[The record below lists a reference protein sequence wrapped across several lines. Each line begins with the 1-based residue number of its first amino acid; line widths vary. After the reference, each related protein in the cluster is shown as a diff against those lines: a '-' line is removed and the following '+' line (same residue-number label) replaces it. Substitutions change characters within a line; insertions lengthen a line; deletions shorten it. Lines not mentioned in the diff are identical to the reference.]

1 MAVFKITP
9 TGEVITRG
17 GLPSCTCC
25 ESFELAIKYDWAGTG
40 MDDLDTHTAAF
51 GESCGWSDFDG
62 PPGFLYS
69 CGVYGTYM
77 DWLVGG
83 DGFQDDTST
92 DGFERVDVRVDLA
105 HTDSLW
111 TSSYNI
117 ECYAGWYEPNGG
129 SGPFLL
135 TVTYKGDT
143 KTESISDPGT
153 STTCATTHVATITV
167 YSTVQGDGTF
177 FEITVI

>member
-1 MAVFKITP
+1 MPTIKLTAEGKI
-9 TGEVITRG
+9 ITKG

-25 ESFELAIKYDWAGTG
+25 GEAFELAITYDWRGTG
-40 MDDLDTHTAAF
+40 QYDLDTHTSAF
-51 GESCGWSDFDG
+51 GEACGWSDGDG
-62 PPGFLYS
+62 PVGFEYS
-69 CGVYGTYM
+69 CGEYGTYVA
-77 DWLVGG
+77 WLAGG
-83 DGFQDDTST
+83 SGAQDDQSL
-92 DGFERVDVRVDLA
+92 DGFERVDVRVDKA
-105 HTDSLW
+105 RTDGLW

-117 ECYAGWYEPNGG
+117 ECFAGWYDLNGG

-153 STTCATTHVATITV
+153 STTCATTPVATIIV

-177 FEITVI
+177 FEIA